1 MSNCCGG
8 LSIEKWRDIMQF
20 HPYFFYQLA
29 NTSNMKI
36 TAACNQLVREYDWMM
51 ADTVGRAD
59 IRRAID
65 TAVEKLTDELDYS
78 PYPRYFEEVHS
89 LNYHM
94 FRGRGC
100 AIVRLNLG
108 KVIDFGVEDFELLTT
123 PNISAGPQANGGWG
137 INDNWVA
144 TFDGSTFDLEEAY
157 AYPANGDLPILKR
170 TTQLDPD
177 PKCQFLIPL
186 VRWTLDNSDPDQP
199 LVNVW
204 GEALGR
210 AVKPILYDNP
220 TQAGTQELDP
230 ATADNFISL
239 PRLYRRYT
247 NSNGVTIPTAAVLF
261 EFDNACGCAGCGCNG
276 QGLPYTR
283 LGQATN
289 WDART
294 GEVVVY
300 PATFN
305 AETEVWTPSMFCGC
319 HLPDRVRVRY
329 YAGDDDAC
337 KWDTIVA
344 RLAAAEL
351 ARPICA
357 CTTANRE
364 LARWQFDLARSAG
377 ANDEQYVLSPN
388 DLDNPLGTRRGQVY
402 AYKDVLRLGLVRA
415 VAL

>member
-8 LSIEKWRDIMQF
+8 LSIEKWRDILQY

-29 NTSNMKI
+29 NNTNMKI
-36 TAACNQLVREYDWMM
+36 TTGCNQLVREYDWLT
-51 ADTVGRAD
+51 ADMVGRVD

-100 AIVRLNLG
+100 AVVRLDLG
-108 KVIDFGVEDFELLTT
+108 KVLGFGIEAFEEIATDLPMSITDRNSDNVDDTWQVTLTGEATPPVELEDAWLYPNAADLPYLEQPTT
-123 PNISAGPQANGGWG
+123 ANTY
-137 INDNWVA
+137 DCRYLVKPVRVA
-144 TFDGSTFDLEEAY
+144 TGGGDTFYYGKSWE
-157 AYPANGDLPILKR
+157 
-170 TTQLDPD
+170 
-177 PKCQFLIPL
+177 
-186 VRWTLDNSDPDQP
+186 V
-199 LVNVW
+199 
-204 GEALGR
+204 
-210 AVKPILYDNP
+210 VKPSKYALYTELGNEQIDPNTDTNFWEEP
-220 TQAGTQELDP
+220 TL
-230 ATADNFISL
+230 L
-239 PRLYRRYT
+239 RRYT
-247 NSNGVTIPTAAVLF
+247 NSDGVTTTTAAVIF
-261 EFDNACGCAGCGCNG
+261 EFDNPCGCAGCGCNG
-276 QGLPYTR
+276 QSLPYTR
-283 LGQATN
+283 LGQAVN

-305 AETEVWTPSMFCGC
+305 AETEVWTPSEFCGC

-337 KWDTIVA
+337 KWDPIVA

-377 ANDEQYVLSPN
+377 ANDEQYILSPA
-388 DLDNPLGTRRGQVY
+388 DLDNPFGTRRGHVE
-402 AYKDVLRLGLVRA
+402 AWKHVLRLGLVRA